1 MVEQIINV
9 ITDPWA
15 VITAFWSITL
25 GIIMGALPGL
35 TGPMAMALLLSV
47 AYAMTPEYSV
57 VAMMLIYVGGVFGGS
72 MSAILLNVPGA
83 PASAATA
90 LDGHPLARQGYAGRA
105 IATVTISSFFGTLI
119 SVTMMAF
126 LTPWL
131 VEFSL
136 MFTAWELL
144 VLVLLG
150 ILMAGSLSG
159 NDPLKGWISGFLG
172 LLIAMIGLDDINMH
186 PRFSFGV
193 HYLEAGVGLIAMV
206 VGIFGISQVLITMRP
221 TESRMVHTVS
231 KVKNIVPRWSDMK
244 GRTRVILQSGFVG
257 TFVGMLPGL
266 GADMGAWA
274 SYDMARRTSKVA
286 HNYGKG
292 EIEGML
298 AAETGNNAVVPG
310 SLIPVIALG
319 LPGSAGAAIIM
330 AALFL
335 HGLKPGPTFMIDN
348 IGLFEYMVSGLFLG
362 AFLLLIVGL
371 TLAHVIIYVLA
382 VPRENIMAAV
392 AALAAIGAYASKL
405 QYGDVWAML
414 AFGILAYAMRRL
426 GFPLAPIVLGLVLGK
441 LLDEFLRNA
450 TIIGGGSLMPL
461 FERPIAAGLLL
472 LLFVFLLFN
481 TPYLSHWLRN
491 GCTKLLNTIFKQ
503 RAPSSEGEGRR

>member
-1 MVEQIINV
+1 MIEQFLNV

-15 VITAFWSITL
+15 VLNALWAITL

-35 TGPMAMALLLSV
+35 TGPMAMALLLGV
-47 AYAMTPEYSV
+47 VYAMSAENSA
-57 VAMMLIYVGGVFGGS
+57 VAMMLIYVGGVYGGS

-119 SVTMMAF
+119 SVFMMAT
-126 LTPWL
+126 LTPLL

-136 MFTAWELL
+136 QFTAWELL
-144 VLVLLG
+144 LLVLFG
-150 ILMAGSLSG
+150 IFMAGSLSG
-159 NDPLKGWISGFLG
+159 DDPLKGWISGFLG

-186 PRFSFGV
+186 PRFSFDV
-193 HYLEAGVGLIAMV
+193 QYLEAGIGLIAAV
-206 VGIFGISQVLITMRP
+206 VGIFGISQVMVTMRP
-221 TESRMVHTVS
+221 RRSLMIHTVS
-231 KVKNIVPRWSDMK
+231 KVDRIIPRFADLK
-244 GRTRVILQSGFVG
+244 GKIRLILQSGVVG

-274 SYDMARRTSKVA
+274 SYDLGRRTSKVA

-292 EIEGML
+292 EIEGVI

-348 IGLFEYMVSGLFLG
+348 VGLFEYMVAGLFLG

-371 TLAHVIIYVLA
+371 ILAHVIIYVLA
-382 VPRENIMAAV
+382 IPRENIMAMV
-392 AALAAIGAYASKL
+392 VALAAVGAYASKL
-405 QYGDVWAML
+405 QYGDVWMML
-414 AFGILAYAMRRL
+414 AFGVLAYAMRRL
-426 GFPLAPIVLGLVLGK
+426 GFPLAPLVLGIVLGK

-461 FERPIAAGLLL
+461 FERPIATTLLVML
-472 LLFVFLLFN
+472 VLFFVFSL
-481 TPYLSHWLRN
+481 PGVR
-491 GCTKLLNTIFKQ
+491 GIAGQ
-503 RAPSSEGEGRR
+503 VVERALGLITRSPK